1 MSKLDLTLQEKT
13 LLELNEM
20 KHDLIDVNDT
30 LSNQE
35 GVNGFKKMDID
46 LEDWL
51 EIFEEDQVKLEGCR

>member
-20 KHDLIDVNDT
+20 NQDLVNVNDT

-35 GVNGFKKMDID
+35 SVNGFKKMDID
-46 LEDWL
+46 LQDWL